1 VTEQSTLDDDQRQRS
16 PIAVAATA
24 NKGTAILMGTVMAVY
39 IGRVGSP
46 FAVSLV
52 FTVYW
57 FGLMVGSPLLG
68 AIADITGRRRVI
80 LIVTAAL
87 ATLAILPLSVVDSIW
102 AFLTLRGI
110 FAIFA
115 AGFLPVILT
124 IVSERGGTDSRGQSL
139 GFVNGALAIG
149 SMGGQ
154 LLAGTLLGVLVPRGV
169 YLVTA
174 GIGAVGAIASAFI
187 VDPRADRT
195 IGYTLGGFLTEL
207 RTRLVPRAGERRYLR
222 SHGLRWLYIAVLLRN
237 MTVLGISSLLPIY
250 LVADVGVSE
259 VVMGA
264 VLAINPLAQM
274 VFMYLFGRA
283 TDAIGRKPLIVAG
296 MAGSG
301 IYALIMAAAILPA
314 ALVGRIVGAAFGMI
328 VIGAAFSAKTTGSY
342 AFIGDVAPDE
352 HESKLMGLYSTAR
365 GLAVWSAQYCSVG
378 SQRLRATKSHSLLA
392 VRSRSSRH

>member
-1 VTEQSTLDDDQRQRS
+1 MTEQSTLDDDQRQQS

-68 AIADITGRRRVI
+68 AIADITGRRVI

-87 ATLAILPLSVVDSIW
+87 ATFVILPLSVFDSIW

-124 IVSERGGTDSRGQSL
+124 TVSERGGTDSRGQSL

-187 VDPRADRT
+187 VDPRADWT

-222 SHGLRWLYIAVLLRN
+222 SHGLRWLYIPVLLRN
-237 MTVLGISSLLPIY
+237 MTVLGTSSLLPIY

-264 VLAINPLAQM
+264 VFAINPLAQM
-274 VFMYLFGRA
+274 VF
-283 TDAIGRKPLIVAG
+283 
-296 MAGSG
+296 
-301 IYALIMAAAILPA
+301 
-314 ALVGRIVGAAFGMI
+314 
-328 VIGAAFSAKTTGSY
+328 GAAFSAKTTGSY

-365 GLAVWSAQYCSVG
+365 GLGGVVG
-378 SQRLRATKSHSLLA
+378 PVLLGGLATVASYEIVFAAGSTLALIAALIVARYLIESHPA
-392 VRSRSSRH
+392 PKTIRTTVGED